1 MLKEMIIK
9 RTISYFFITFLSIF
23 ISINAYASEFYLNC
37 TNQSNNFK
45 TSYKINIAEK
55 TIIHATSTN
64 PRNNKTRNVNRS
76 LDIISFEAPIAI
88 TMNRSSRDKNARIFK
103 VFNFDKE
110 TYSQSSHFPGK
121 KPSSH
126 VYSCVK
132 PDTGSAEWK
141 KYATIR
147 GNTYYFDPDF
157 KDDGSGFLYVSE
169 LVDLSEPNFKGTLSS
184 KVSYEVECIM
194 LVYRS
199 LEFTF
204 YKQRM
209 GKGEGKSEKSKSQDW
224 KKALEH
230 ERQYKLIEEA
240 CSASIRQ

>member
-64 PRNNKTRNVNRS
+64 PRNNKTRSVNRS
-76 LDIISFEAPIAI
+76 LDIISFEEPIAI
-88 TMNRSSRDKNARIFK
+88 TMNRSSRDKNARILK

-110 TYSQSSHFPGK
+110 TYSSSAYFPGK
-121 KPSSH
+121 KPSSY
-126 VYSCVK
+126 VYSCVTS
-132 PDTGSAEWK
+132 DTGSAEWK

-147 GNTYYFDPDF
+147 GNTYYFDPDV

-194 LVYRS
+194 LAYRS

-230 ERQYKLIEEA
+230 QRQYKLIEEA